1 MFIIFIVVSL
11 LIEKM
16 LSGVRTRITALGSK
30 GMQHAFHGVMNE
42 LVLLGFLSFM
52 LEILGPE
59 VRLRARASPTA
70 SLPRT
75 QLAAPMLIPMHI
87 ACADDSR
94 CARGRPHADPCLPP
108 QP

>member
-16 LSGVRTRITALGSK
+16 LSGVRTRITTLGSK

-59 VRLRARASPTA
+59 VRLRAPPRPRPSRARSSP
-70 SLPRT
+70 PR
-75 QLAAPMLIPMHI
+75 
-87 ACADDSR
+87 C
-94 CARGRPHADPCLPP
+94 
-108 QP
+108 